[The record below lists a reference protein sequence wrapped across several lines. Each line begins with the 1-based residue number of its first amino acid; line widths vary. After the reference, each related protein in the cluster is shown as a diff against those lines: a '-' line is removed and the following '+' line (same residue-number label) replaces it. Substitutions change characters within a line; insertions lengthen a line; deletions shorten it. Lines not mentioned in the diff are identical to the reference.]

1 MKEFEDLQNLWN
13 KQTETD
19 VNRSP
24 EEIIKKAEITIK
36 KVRQK
41 HLWTIAVLCTTSAIL
56 ITYFLWFSIY
66 RLQVFALGLGMMAG
80 VLLLRSAVEWWSHV
94 RMGKINSNLTLL
106 DYTEKMQSFY
116 TWRKKIHFIFT
127 PIIYVLYFSGFVIA
141 LPELEPYVSKGMYWY
156 IIISGTLFC
165 VGFAFYIFR
174 EAKKEIKTLEFLKGV
189 K

>member
-13 KQTETD
+13 KQADT
-19 VNRSP
+19 RASLSS

-56 ITYFLWFSIY
+56 ITYFFWFSIY
-66 RLQVFALGLGMMAG
+66 RLQLFALGLGMMAG

-94 RMGKINSNLTLL
+94 RLAKVKSSLPLL
-106 DYTEKMQSFY
+106 DYTESMQRFY
-116 TWRKKIHFIFT
+116 LWRKKIHFIFT

-165 VGFAFYIFR
+165 VGFASYIFR
-174 EAKKEIKTLEFLKGV
+174 EAKKEIKTLEFLKGI